1 MEYEEY
7 YHRAEELI
15 FENMRLIEVLSGYCE
30 STVCDYCN
38 SAAILSILC
47 IMRKNQD
54 NILNAIE
61 KCNLLLLRDNCTF

>member
-30 STVCDYCN
+30 NTVCDYCN
-38 SAAILSILC
+38 SAAILSILS